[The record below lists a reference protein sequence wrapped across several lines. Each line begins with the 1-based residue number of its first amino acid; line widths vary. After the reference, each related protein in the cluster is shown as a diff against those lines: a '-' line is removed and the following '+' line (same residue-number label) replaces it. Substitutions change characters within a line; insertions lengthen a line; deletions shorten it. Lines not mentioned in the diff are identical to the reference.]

1 MSKLTYIAELCQ
13 NHLGKEKYVDKM
25 LERCAISGADIV
37 KLQFIY
43 SRNLSFRSQFENGL
57 SNGKK
62 ILDIRRP
69 YQAEFN
75 RLKKLELPMS
85 FYKKFIK
92 RCKYFGVRPMI
103 TCFAREDLVKIQD
116 LGFKNIKVASYDCGS
131 FPMIREICK
140 KFKNIFIST
149 GATFDD
155 EIKKTK
161 LICQKFKVNPVFL
174 HCVTIYP
181 TLQKD
186 FNLKRISFLKSLTK
200 NVGYS
205 DHSPA
210 TNNKKNFASMAAIY
224 FGARYIE
231 RHITIL
237 EPNMTKDGIVSIK
250 PEDIKKIKYFA
261 QLEKSEMK
269 RYLSENFN
277 VDFKQIAGKQKRK
290 LSDTELLN
298 RNYYRGR
305 FCSKIITNGQI
316 RDLFN
321 WEEKSF

>member
-1 MSKLTYIAELCQ
+1 
-13 NHLGKEKYVDKM
+13 
-25 LERCAISGADIV
+25 
-37 KLQFIY
+37 
-43 SRNLSFRSQFENGL
+43 
-57 SNGKK
+57 
-62 ILDIRRP
+62 
-69 YQAEFN
+69 
-75 RLKKLELPMS
+75 
-85 FYKKFIK
+85 
-92 RCKYFGVRPMI
+92 
-103 TCFAREDLVKIQD
+103 
-116 LGFKNIKVASYDCGS
+116 
-131 FPMIREICK
+131 
-140 KFKNIFIST
+140 
-149 GATFDD
+149 
-155 EIKKTK
+155 
-161 LICQKFKVNPVFL
+161 
-174 HCVTIYP
+174 
-181 TLQKD
+181 
-186 FNLKRISFLKSLTK
+186 
-200 NVGYS
+200 
-205 DHSPA
+205 
-210 TNNKKNFASMAAIY
+210 MAAIY

-305 FCSKIITNGQI
+305 FCSKIIMNGQI